1 MLISN
6 INVPK
11 YAVRFFKDFFL
22 FKPHIMKTNHYLI
35 AIKLFFITLLFFSLG
50 QTAKATHAVGA
61 DLTYTCIGNN
71 TYEVSLR
78 FYRDCGGSAAPSNPT
93 IAIVGSSGCAAVTS
107 SLSLSLVS
115 SQEVSQVCAG
125 TQTSCAGG
133 TVQGTQE
140 YIYTGQIQLP
150 TGCDS
155 YTISF
160 TLAARNAAI
169 TNLNVSGADIYVESI
184 INTALAPCN
193 NSPQF
198 SNLPVLYSCQ
208 GQISQFNHGFFDQ
221 DGDSLT
227 FALINPKTT
236 NGVDIAF
243 ASGLSATTP
252 LQLQTGTTFQ
262 FNSSNGQ
269 MTFTP
274 LANIGQVAVISVRID
289 EYRNGLKIGS
299 MIRDLQMIISATC
312 SSLPPVSGTIT
323 PNSGTVTGNLIASCG
338 GPPLVI
344 DFSVSDPDVADIL
357 TASSDISSVISGAT
371 TSVTG
376 TNPINIQ
383 LIIPTAGIP
392 SGNYPFTIT
401 VNDGACPTPN
411 VQIIG
416 YNLQITNPSPTVTIN
431 ASATTICSGNPVTF
445 TATGANTYSWTNSVI
460 NGVPFSPTTSGNYTV
475 IGTASNGCTDT
486 TSLSLNV
493 NPSPN
498 VTINATATTLCQGDA
513 VTLSGSGAIT
523 YSWNNNITDGIAF
536 TPSTTSNY
544 TLTGTDG
551 NGCAAT
557 SQITVNVNT
566 LPNVVANASSTI
578 ICQGE
583 TVTLTGS
590 GALNYSWDNSVI
602 DGVSFSP
609 TSNATYSVIGT
620 DVNGCENAD
629 QITVN
634 FVNTAP
640 PVASNNAAS
649 NQICQ
654 GTNSLLTGTVNSG
667 NGETIA
673 WYYNNN
679 LITGASNST
688 YPANQAGAYYN
699 IVTNTDGC
707 TTQSSTE
714 NVAFYTQPQ
723 AVFSTSAANF
733 CGGTGNII
741 LTANTIAGATYAW
754 LDNNAPI
761 AGQTQTNLTIS
772 TVGTYQLVVTSTNG
786 CIDTSNAFLPIN
798 AALPVINITAP
809 NTSYC
814 AGSTLT
820 LNANLDAGATY
831 TWFLNGNSITSPTLE
846 DNSISINNSGLYLV
860 EVTNSLGCTANSN
873 TFTVTE
879 TPLPTAILSATST
892 SFCVGNSTDLSANFI
907 AGATYEWFLN
917 GNSLGAASLEDTI
930 WTASST
936 GNYTVVI
943 NDGCANTSNALSL
956 TSVPPPSA
964 AGNISGTN
972 NLCFGESES
981 YSINSVNGAT
991 YYYWTISPVGA
1002 ATISQ
1007 GQGTNSVTVN
1017 STNVDFQLSV
1027 IPTNYCGSGTSSNRN
1042 VDLDNSF
1049 GCPEVAFAAN
1059 ETAPCVTDLIVFT
1072 NYSSSNLGFGL
1083 SPFWDFGAGASP
1095 ATATGSGPHSVTYST
1110 PGLKTVTL
1118 EYRDQF
1124 GFAFDSRTSVD
1135 YINVTSLSA
1144 CGVPITTIDN
1154 AENISMYP
1162 NPTTG
1167 DLSLDL
1173 GRIPTEANIQIL
1185 SIHGKVLTSIHTE
1198 NEQYFTLSLKE
1209 YTSGIYLVTV
1219 QMEESTT
1226 TLKVIKE

>member
-1 MLISN
+1 
-6 INVPK
+6 
-11 YAVRFFKDFFL
+11 
-22 FKPHIMKTNHYLI
+22 MKTNHYLI
-35 AIKLFFITLLFFSLG
+35 ATKLFFITLLCFSLG

-61 DLTYTCIGNN
+61 DLTYTCIGSN

-93 IAIVGSSGCAAVTS
+93 IAIVGSSGCTAVTS
-107 SLSLSLVS
+107 SLALSLVS

-133 TVQGTQE
+133 SIQGTQE

-160 TLAARNAAI
+160 TLAARNATI

-236 NGVDIAF
+236 NGVDIPF
-243 ASGLSATTP
+243 ISGLSATTP
-252 LQLQTGTTFQ
+252 LRLQTGTTFQ

-274 LANIGQVAVISVRID
+274 LVNLGQVAVISVRIN

-344 DFSVSDPDVADIL
+344 DFSVSDPDAADVL

-383 LIIPTAGIP
+383 LIIPTASIP

-416 YNLQITNPSPTVTIN
+416 YNLQITNPSPTVSIN

-445 TATGANTYSWTNSVI
+445 TATGASTYSWTNSVV
-460 NGVPFSPTTSGNYTV
+460 NGVPFAPTTSGSYTV

-486 TSLSLNV
+486 ASLSINV
-493 NPSPN
+493 NPNPT
-498 VTINATATTLCQGDA
+498 VTINSSAASLCLGEPL
-513 VTLSGSGAIT
+513 TLSGSGAAT
-523 YSWNNNITDGIAF
+523 YSWNNNVVDGIAF
-536 TPSTTSNY
+536 IPNSSINY
-544 TLTGTDG
+544 TLTGTDL
-551 NGCAAT
+551 NGCTAT
-557 SQITVNVNT
+557 SQLAVTVNP
-566 LPNVVANASSTI
+566 LPTVVANASSTI

-583 TVTLTGS
+583 PLTLTGS
-590 GALNYSWDNSVI
+590 GALSYNWDNSVI
-602 DGVSFSP
+602 DGIAFSP
-609 TSNATYSVIGT
+609 TSNATYSVVGT
-620 DVNGCENAD
+620 DVNGCTNTD

-634 FVNTAP
+634 FVNSAP
-640 PVASNNAAS
+640 PVASNTVTS
-649 NQICQ
+649 SQICQ

-667 NGETIA
+667 TGETIA
-673 WYYNNN
+673 WYYNSN
-679 LITGASNST
+679 LITGANNVT
-688 YPANQAGAYYN
+688 YSANQAGTYYN

-714 NVAFYTQPQ
+714 SVAFYSQPQ
-723 AVFSTSAANF
+723 ATFSTSAANF

-754 LDNNAPI
+754 LDNNTPV
-761 AGQTQTNLTIS
+761 AGQTQTSLTIS
-772 TVGTYQLVVTSTNG
+772 AVGSYQLVITSTDG
-786 CIDTSNAFLPIN
+786 CIDTSSIFAPIN
-798 AALPVINITAP
+798 AALPIINVTAP
-809 NTSYC
+809 STSYC
-814 AGSTLT
+814 AGSNLI
-820 LNANLDAGATY
+820 LDANLETGATY

-846 DNSISINNSGLYLV
+846 DNSISINNSGIYLV

-879 TPLPTAILSATST
+879 TPLPTTLLSAAST
-892 SFCVGNSTDLSANFI
+892 SFCVGNSTEVSANFI

-917 GNSLGAASLEDTI
+917 GNSLGAASLEDTT
-930 WTASST
+930 WTASSA
-936 GNYTVVI
+936 GNYTVAI
-943 NDGCANTSNALSL
+943 NDGCANTSTALNL
-956 TSVPPPSA
+956 TSVPAPNA
-964 AGNISGTN
+964 AGNISGN
-972 NLCFGESES
+972 NSLCFGESDS
-981 YSINSVNGAT
+981 YSISNVSGAT
-991 YYYWTISPVGA
+991 YYYWTVSPSGA

-1027 IPTNYCGSGTSSNRN
+1027 LPTNYCGSGASSNKN
-1042 VDLDNSF
+1042 VDLYNSF
-1049 GCPEVAFAAN
+1049 PCPDIAFAASQ
-1059 ETAPCVTDLIVFT
+1059 TAPCQGDPIVFT

-1095 ATATGSGPHSVTYST
+1095 ASASGSGPHSVTYST
-1110 PGLKTVTL
+1110 AGLKTVSL

-1124 GFAFDSRTSVD
+1124 GFTFDELTNVD
-1135 YINVTSLSA
+1135 YINVTPLSA
-1144 CGVPITTIDN
+1144 CGVPITTIDYV
-1154 AENISMYP
+1154 ENISMYP

-1167 DLSLDL
+1167 NVSLDL
-1173 GRIPTEANIQIL
+1173 GRVPTEATIQIL
-1185 SIHGKVLTSIHTE
+1185 SIHGKVLTAIHTE
-1198 NEQYFTLSLKE
+1198 NEQYSTLSLKG
-1209 YTSGIYLVTV
+1209 YPSGIYLVTI
-1219 QMEESTT
+1219 QLEESTT